1 VQSGGDARAPEAC
14 IDAWMG
20 LNATPIERCRRVM
33 ADIEAGGVFNLAT
46 LSVAL
51 REMRNLL
58 QSSAQP
64 VLSRNGRGDAAQ
76 VPELRAAL
84 PTHAP

>member
-1 VQSGGDARAPEAC
+1 
-14 IDAWMG
+14 
-20 LNATPIERCRRVM
+20 M
-33 ADIEAGGVFNLAT
+33 ADIEVGGVFDLAT

-64 VLSRNGRGDAAQ
+64 VLSRNGRGDA
-76 VPELRAAL
+76 PEGAGSRCG
-84 PTHAP
+84 APDPGTLVS